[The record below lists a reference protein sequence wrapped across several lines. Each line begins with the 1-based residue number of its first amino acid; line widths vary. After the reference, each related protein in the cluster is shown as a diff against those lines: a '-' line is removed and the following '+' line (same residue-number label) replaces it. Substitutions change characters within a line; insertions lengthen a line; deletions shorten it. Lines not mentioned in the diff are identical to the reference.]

1 MQTGG
6 DVCVRE
12 LWVTVSISD
21 IHSDRHPAVALGTQ
35 TLAQVQTIVFVCL
48 IYYVSGQKFD
58 LYLYLYECICI
69 HLLNR
74 TYLPNKHYL

>member
-6 DVCVRE
+6 DVCVGE

-35 TLAQVQTIVFVCL
+35 TSAQVQTIVFVCQ
-48 IYYVSGQKFD
+48 IYYMSGQKID
-58 LYLYLYECICI
+58 LYLYLYEFICM
-69 HLLNR
+69 HLLYK
-74 TYLPNKHYL
+74 T